1 MQPSTARDSGQVDPR
16 RSTTNIPSP
25 QSAALGLHPVA
36 RRLLLIVSINRV
48 SIKNKQN
55 YFRYNH
61 VKLPLNLIIF
71 VIKMANSP
79 KLYEVHSFSTSPNS
93 RQCTTVL
100 NAHVQNWYI
109 TL

>member
-1 MQPSTARDSGQVDPR
+1 LINATSSVKFPVVHGVRFSDKRHLYVVLQI
-16 RSTTNIPSP
+16 RSSC
-25 QSAALGLHPVA
+25 QHVH
-36 RRLLLIVSINRV
+36 RV

-55 YFRYNH
+55 YFCYNH
-61 VKLPLNLIIF
+61 VKLPPNLIIF
-71 VIKMANSP
+71 STKMANSP